1 MKERTRLSWPAVEP
15 TEARAG
21 RTVCSDTFAKQ
32 DLVLVVDDREENRD
46 LCREC
51 LVYAGFI
58 VIEAHDGADAVTL
71 SGSRLPDVIVM
82 DVAMPVMDGY
92 DACRRL
98 KLDPRTKDIPVI
110 LLTATPASDGAEQ
123 GTADA
128 LLLKPCTPDR
138 LESEVRKWLAVGRE
152 RAAARRGCV
161 DRG

>member
-1 MKERTRLSWPAVEP
+1 MKERARLSWPAVEP
-15 TEARAG
+15 TEARPG
-21 RTVCSDTFAKQ
+21 RTVRSDSFAKQ

-110 LLTATPASDGAEQ
+110 LLTATPASGGAEQ

-128 LLLKPCTPDR
+128 ILLKPCTPEL

-152 RAAARRGCV
+152 RAAARLR
-161 DRG
+161 R